1 MIAIKFQLWFF
12 VNFYY
17 FIRPDNA
24 PCTKEAEENSEQKD
38 TGNLNIYIH
47 YYMTNMFKFLN
58 T

>member
-38 TGNLNIYIH
+38 TGNLNIYIYTLLH
-47 YYMTNMFKFLN
+47 DKHV
-58 T
+58 